1 MLLLDE
7 IASGLDDAEIEQ
19 LAELIRRL
27 RDAGATVVLV
37 EHNFSL
43 VLRVSDVVHLLANGA
58 LVTSGAPA
66 GIAQHPAILRE
77 YLGITEDALAPTVSE
92 ELGRRT

>member
-1 MLLLDE
+1 
-7 IASGLDDAEIEQ
+7 
-19 LAELIRRL
+19 
-27 RDAGATVVLV
+27 VLV

-66 GIAQHPAILRE
+66 DIAQHPAILRE
-77 YLGITEDALAPTVSE
+77 YLGITEDALTPAIGD
-92 ELGRRT
+92 ELGQRT